1 MNSWSV
7 GAWCWHAR
15 QASPCRVI
23 DRQDVWG
30 EVAYR
35 VWLPAKDAVV
45 RARAQDLGDL
55 TAVRSTVEQ
64 VLHTAAA
71 AKLLDALEDNL
82 LLAPIQSSVV
92 PLPHQLYALNRAMSR
107 DRIRYLLADEVG
119 LGKTIEA
126 GLVLREL
133 KLRGM
138 VRRVLVVA
146 PKGLVRQWQAE
157 MRLHFG
163 EPFRFVEP
171 SELAAFRSFSSPL
184 PPGEGPGVRENDEN
198 LWRMHDQVI
207 CSLDSVKPIEGRRG
221 WSLEQLAT
229 YNRERFEDLISAGWD
244 LVIIDEAHRLGGS
257 TEQVARYKLGAALA
271 EAAPYLLLLSA
282 TPHQGKT
289 DQFMRLMQLLDRE
302 AFPDE
307 GSINRDRVRPFVIR
321 TEKRAAIDAEGQPL
335 FKPRSTRLQTVAWQD
350 RHAAQQRLYVAVT
363 DYVRHGYNQ
372 AMAAKQRHIG
382 FLMILMQRL
391 VTSSTAA
398 IRATLEK
405 RQALLDAPQA
415 QANLLSGPSLDPT
428 PSGPAWRLSKIA
440 PGDFVEAVD
449 PDEWAELDGQ
459 SQLDIALQASG
470 WEREKSE
477 VEMLLELA
485 RETERQGTDAKAE
498 ALLELIYKLQ
508 QEENDP
514 QLKVLVFTEF
524 VPTQAMLAEFLE
536 SRGFS
541 VALLNGGM
549 DLDARTRA
557 QQAFCGLHPWSPSLR
572 DQPDGCPNSLPANLS
587 RGAQIMVSTDAGG
600 EGLNLQFCHVIVNFD
615 MPWNPMR
622 LEQRIGRVDRIGQ
635 PHVVRA
641 INFVLED
648 TVEHRVR
655 QVLEEKLAVIAQ
667 EFGVDKAADVMDS
680 VEVEPIFDELF
691 VHGLQDPSSIDTECD
706 AVINKV
712 REKVAASRKDTDLL
726 TEDHAL
732 EADDARKWRDHPAQY
747 WLERAITAGL
757 PARGGMAVREGN
769 CWRIRWP
776 DWGGSDKSAGLPICT
791 PKAPLGASGRD
802 VATESPRVCFD
813 ARTAEQNPEMEW
825 ITLEDPRARA
835 VISELPRCVAGQPL
849 PIAAVTGLPDTV
861 HGVWSLWEISIS
873 ASNLS
878 EGFSRR
884 RFLPVFVTDDGR
896 TFMPTAKRI
905 WDLLLTENVTLA
917 PKVEVE
923 NALACFEAS
932 LAAAKAQGER
942 LFAELLEEHRTWLAE
957 ERERARYAFEARYQA
972 IGRIGLPAVREHRRK
987 RLEAEHEARM
997 AALADAEA
1005 CTPDLNAV
1013 LMLRIGHPGGAQ
1025 A

>member
-1 MNSWSV
+1 MTNGSLGFAV
-7 GAWCWHAR
+7 GDWCWHAR
-15 QASPCRVI
+15 QDSPCRVI

-30 EVAYR
+30 EIAYR

-55 TAVRSTVEQ
+55 TAVRPSVEQ
-64 VLHTAAA
+64 ILHTASA

-126 GLVLREL
+126 GLILREL

-138 VRRVLVVA
+138 ARRVLVVA

-163 EPFRFVEP
+163 EHFRFIEA
-171 SELAAFRSFSSPL
+171 SELAAFRQWRDNGALSVS
-184 PPGEGPGVRENDEN
+184 GGDDN

-207 CSLDSVKPIEGRRG
+207 VSLDSVKPIEGRRG

-244 LVIIDEAHRLGGS
+244 LVIIDESHRLGGS

-335 FKPRSTRLQTVAWQD
+335 FRPRSTRLQAVAWQD
-350 RHAAQQRLYVAVT
+350 RHDAQQRLYEAVT

-415 QANLLSGPSLDPT
+415 QANL
-428 PSGPAWRLSKIA
+428 
-440 PGDFVEAVD
+440 FEAVD

-477 VEMLLELA
+477 VEMLLDLA

-557 QQAFCGLHPWSPSLR
+557 QQSFSR
-572 DQPDGCPNSLPANLS
+572 DVRVL
-587 RGAQIMVSTDAGG
+587 VSTDAGG

-655 QVLEEKLAVIAQ
+655 EVLEEKLAVIAQ

-691 VHGLQDPSSIDTECD
+691 VHGLQDPASIDKECD
-706 AVINKV
+706 AVINQV

-732 EADDARKWRDHPAQY
+732 EAEDARKWRDHPAQY

-757 PARGGMAVREGN
+757 PARGGVAEKVGDA
-769 CWRIRWP
+769 WRVKWV
-776 DWGGSDKSAGLPICT
+776 DGS
-791 PKAPLGASGRD
+791 
-802 VATESPRVCFD
+802 ESPRVCFD

-835 VISELPRCVAGQPL
+835 VIGELPRCVAGQPL
-849 PIAAVTGLPDTV
+849 PITVVTGLPGTV
-861 HGVWSLWEISIS
+861 QGVWSLWEISLS

-878 EGFSRR
+878 ESFSRR

-896 TFMPTAKRI
+896 TFVPTAKRI

-923 NALACFEAS
+923 NALACFETS
-932 LAAAKAQGER
+932 LAAAKVQGER
-942 LFAELLEEHRTWLAE
+942 LFAELLEEHRNW
-957 ERERARYAFEARYQA
+957 
-972 IGRIGLPAVREHRRK
+972 
-987 RLEAEHEARM
+987 
-997 AALADAEA
+997 
-1005 CTPDLNAV
+1005 
-1013 LMLRIGHPGGAQ
+1013 
-1025 A
+1025 

>member
-1 MNSWSV
+1 MTAWNV
-7 GAWCWHAR
+7 GDWCWHAG

-45 RARAQDLGDL
+45 RAKAQDLGEL
-55 TAVRSTVEQ
+55 TSVRPTVEQ
-64 VLHTAAA
+64 ILHTAAA

-126 GLVLREL
+126 GLILREL

-163 EPFRFVEP
+163 EVFRFVEP
-171 SELAAFRSFSSPL
+171 SELAAFRQWRDN
-184 PPGEGPGVRENDEN
+184 GAQGDDN

-221 WSLEQLAT
+221 WSLEQLNT

-307 GSINRDRVRPFVIR
+307 GSIDRDRVRPFVIR

-335 FKPRSTRLQTVAWQD
+335 FKPRSTRLHPVAWQE
-350 RHAAQQRLYVAVT
+350 RHAAQRRLYEAVT

-372 AMAAKQRHIG
+372 AMAAKQRHIS

-405 RQALLDAPQA
+405 RQALLDAPQP
-415 QANLLSGPSLDPT
+415 QASL
-428 PSGPAWRLSKIA
+428 
-440 PGDFVEAVD
+440 FEAVD

-459 SQLDIALQASG
+459 SQLDIAVQASG

-477 VEMLLELA
+477 VEMLLDLA

-557 QQAFCGLHPWSPSLR
+557 QQAFSR
-572 DQPDGCPNSLPANLS
+572 DVRVL
-587 RGAQIMVSTDAGG
+587 VSTDAGG

-655 QVLEEKLAVIAQ
+655 EVLEEKLAVIAQ

-691 VHGLQDPSSIDTECD
+691 VHGLQDPASIDKECD
-706 AVINKV
+706 AVINQV

-726 TEDHAL
+726 TEDHTL

-757 PARGGMAVREGN
+757 PARGGAAEKVGDA
-769 CWRIRWP
+769 WRVKWT
-776 DWGGSDKSAGLPICT
+776 DGS
-791 PKAPLGASGRD
+791 
-802 VATESPRVCFD
+802 ESPRVCFD

-825 ITLEDPRARA
+825 VTLEDPRARA
-835 VISELPRCVAGQPL
+835 VIGELPRCVAGQPL
-849 PIAAVTGLPDTV
+849 PIIVVTGLPGTV
-861 HGVWSLWEISIS
+861 QGVWSLWEISIN

-878 EGFSRR
+878 ENFNRR

-896 TFMPTAKRI
+896 TFVPTAKRI
-905 WDLLLTENVTLA
+905 WDLLLTESVTLA

-923 NALACFEAS
+923 HALACFETS

-942 LFAELLEEHRTWLAE
+942 LFTELLEEHRAWLAE

-987 RLEAEHEARM
+987 RLVAEHEARM

-1013 LMLRIGHPGGAQ
+1013 LMLRIGHPGGTPA
-1025 A
+1025 

>member
-1 MNSWSV
+1 MDGV
-7 GAWCWHAR
+7 PGFAIGDWCWHAR
-15 QASPCRVI
+15 QASLCRVI

-30 EVAYR
+30 DVAYR
-35 VWLPAKDAVV
+35 VWLPSKDAVV
-45 RARAQDLGDL
+45 RARAQDLGAL
-55 TAVRSTVEQ
+55 ITVRPTVEQ
-64 VLHTAAA
+64 ILHTAAA

-126 GLVLREL
+126 GLILREL

-163 EPFRFVEP
+163 EHLRFVEP
-171 SELAAFRSFSSPL
+171 SELAAFRQWRNN
-184 PPGEGPGVRENDEN
+184 GAQNDEN
-198 LWRMHDQVI
+198 LWCMHDQVI

-221 WSLEQLAT
+221 WSVEQLAT

-244 LVIIDEAHRLGGS
+244 LVIIDESHRLGGS

-271 EAAPYLLLLSA
+271 EATPYLLLLSA

-289 DQFMRLMQLLDRE
+289 DQFMRLMQLLDCE

-321 TEKRAAIDAEGQPL
+321 TEKRAAIDAGGQPL
-335 FKPRSTRLQTVAWQD
+335 FKPRSTRLQAVAWQD
-350 RHAAQQRLYVAVT
+350 RHAAQQRLYEAVT

-405 RQALLDAPQA
+405 RQALLEAPQA
-415 QANLLSGPSLDPT
+415 QASL
-428 PSGPAWRLSKIA
+428 
-440 PGDFVEAVD
+440 FEAVD
-449 PDEWAELDGQ
+449 PDEWAQLDGQ
-459 SQLDIALQASG
+459 SQLDIALQADG
-470 WEREKSE
+470 WEREKTE

-498 ALLELIYKLQ
+498 TLLELIYELQ

-541 VALLNGGM
+541 VVLLNGGM

-557 QQAFCGLHPWSPSLR
+557 QQSFSR
-572 DQPDGCPNSLPANLS
+572 DVRVL
-587 RGAQIMVSTDAGG
+587 VSTDAGG

-641 INFVLED
+641 INFVLEG

-655 QVLEEKLAVIAQ
+655 EVLEEKLAVIAQ

-691 VHGLQDPSSIDTECD
+691 VHGLQNPASIDRECD
-706 AVINKV
+706 AVINQV

-726 TEDHAL
+726 MEDHAL
-732 EADDARKWRDHPAQY
+732 EAADARKWRDHPAQY

-757 PARGGMAVREGN
+757 PARGGAAERVGEG
-769 CWRIRWP
+769 WRVKWA
-776 DWGGSDKSAGLPICT
+776 DGS
-791 PKAPLGASGRD
+791 
-802 VATESPRVCFD
+802 ESPRVCFD

-825 ITLEDPRARA
+825 ITLEDSRARS

-849 PIAAVTGLPDTV
+849 PIATVTGLPDTV
-861 HGVWSLWEISIS
+861 HGVWSLWEISIC

-878 EGFSRR
+878 ENFNRR

-896 TFMPTAKRI
+896 TFVPTAKRI

-917 PKVEVE
+917 ATVEVE
-923 NALACFEAS
+923 NASACFEMS
-932 LAAAKAQGER
+932 LAAAKTQGER
-942 LFAELLEEHRTWLAE
+942 LFVELLEEHRTWLAE

-972 IGRIGLPAVREHRRK
+972 IDRIGLPTVREHRRK
-987 RLEAEHEARM
+987 RLEAEHEARI

-1013 LMLRIGHPGGAQ
+1013 LMLRIGHLGGAQ

>member
-1 MNSWSV
+1 MTN
-7 GAWCWHAR
+7 GAPGFAIGDWCWHAR

-30 EVAYR
+30 EVFFR

-45 RARAQDLGDL
+45 RARAQDLGEL
-55 TAVRSTVEQ
+55 TSVRPTVEQ
-64 VLHTAAA
+64 ILHTAAA

-126 GLVLREL
+126 GLILREL

-146 PKGLVRQWQAE
+146 PKSLVRQWQAE

-163 EPFRFVEP
+163 EVFRFVEP
-171 SELAAFRSFSSPL
+171 SELAAFRQWRDNGDLSAS
-184 PPGEGPGVRENDEN
+184 GGDDN
-198 LWRMHDQVI
+198 LWRMYEQVI
-207 CSLDSVKPIEGRRG
+207 VSLDSVKPIEGRRG

-335 FKPRSTRLQTVAWQD
+335 FKPRSTRLHPVAWQE
-350 RHAAQQRLYVAVT
+350 RHAAQRRLYEAVT

-372 AMAAKQRHIG
+372 AMAAKQRHIS

-405 RQALLDAPQA
+405 RQAVLEAPQA
-415 QANLLSGPSLDPT
+415 QASL
-428 PSGPAWRLSKIA
+428 
-440 PGDFVEAVD
+440 FEAVA

-459 SQLDIALQASG
+459 SQLDIAVQASG

-477 VEMLLELA
+477 VEMLLDLA
-485 RETERQGTDAKAE
+485 RKTERQGTDAKAE

-524 VPTQAMLAEFLE
+524 VPTQAMLAEFLK

-557 QQAFCGLHPWSPSLR
+557 QQAFSR
-572 DQPDGCPNSLPANLS
+572 DVRVL
-587 RGAQIMVSTDAGG
+587 VSTDAGG

-655 QVLEEKLAVIAQ
+655 EVLEEKLAVIAQ

-691 VHGLQDPSSIDTECD
+691 VHGLQDPSSIDKECD
-706 AVINKV
+706 AVINQV

-757 PARGGMAVREGN
+757 PARGGAAEKAGDAWRVR
-769 CWRIRWP
+769 WA
-776 DWGGSDKSAGLPICT
+776 DGS
-791 PKAPLGASGRD
+791 
-802 VATESPRVCFD
+802 ESPRVCFD

-849 PIAAVTGLPDTV
+849 PIAAVSGLPDTV
-861 HGVWSLWEISIS
+861 HGVWSLWEISIN

-878 EGFSRR
+878 ENFNRR

-896 TFMPTAKRI
+896 TFVPTAKRI
-905 WDLLLTENVTLA
+905 WDLLLTESVTLA

-923 NALACFEAS
+923 HALACFETS

-942 LFAELLEEHRTWLAE
+942 LFTELLEEHRAWLAE

-987 RLEAEHEARM
+987 RLVAEHEARM

-1013 LMLRIGHPGGAQ
+1013 LMLRIGHPGGTPA
-1025 A
+1025 